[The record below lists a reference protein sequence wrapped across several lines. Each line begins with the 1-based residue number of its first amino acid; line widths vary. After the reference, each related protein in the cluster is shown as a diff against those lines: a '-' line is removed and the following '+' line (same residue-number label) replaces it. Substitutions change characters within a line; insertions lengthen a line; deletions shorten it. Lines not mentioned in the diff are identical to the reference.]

1 MSLLPFETPR
11 ALEIR
16 RQIAALENERDA
28 PDLIGELGYIAGHV
42 AILADAAFD
51 ASDSRAKEGL
61 CIMARDLAQNL
72 ADRLD
77 GFAMAQGGA
86 A

>member
-1 MSLLPFETPR
+1 MSLLPFEMPR

-28 PDLIGELGYIAGHV
+28 PDLIETLGYVARHT

-51 ASDSRAKEGL
+51 ATDNRAREGL

-72 ADRLD
+72 ADRLESL
-77 GFAMAQGGA
+77 ATAQGGA

>member
-1 MSLLPFETPR
+1 MPR

-28 PDLIGELGYIAGHV
+28 DGLIGEFGYVAGHV

-51 ASDSRAKEGL
+51 AADNRA
-61 CIMARDLAQNL
+61 R
-72 ADRLD
+72 
-77 GFAMAQGGA
+77 
-86 A
+86 